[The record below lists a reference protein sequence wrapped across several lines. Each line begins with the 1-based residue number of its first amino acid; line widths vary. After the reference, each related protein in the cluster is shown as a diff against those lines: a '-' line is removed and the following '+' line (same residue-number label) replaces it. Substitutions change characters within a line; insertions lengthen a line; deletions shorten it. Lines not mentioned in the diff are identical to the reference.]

1 MEILSFVKA
10 EEIDQVYFDS
20 SLRRAGR
27 RRREPTISCSTP
39 CANRLLRR
47 RKVTLH
53 GRENIVIIRAR
64 DNGFTL
70 HTMFYKN
77 EIRSIAKRKLNQA
90 ELKPAE
96 SARDAADRNAAESF
110 NPDQYSDTYQQ
121 ELEKL
126 IERKPMARS

>member
-1 MEILSFVKA
+1 
-10 EEIDQVYFDS
+10 
-20 SLRRAGR
+20 
-27 RRREPTISCSTP
+27 
-39 CANRLLRR
+39 
-47 RKVTLH
+47 
-53 GRENIVIIRAR
+53 VIIRAR

-77 EIRSIAKRKLNQA
+77 EIRSIADNAKLNQA

-96 SARDAADRNAAESF
+96 SKLAMQLIETLAESF

-126 IERKPMARS
+126 IEAKAHGKKLTVMPRAKRENVPDLMSALKKSLSAEPAGKSLLRAVAKPGAGERQKKSRKAS